1 MQDFSIVSTKA
12 QHCIEQWKHF
22 KYGLESAQSLIENS
36 NPCQE
41 EVTYFLISHFI
52 GIGNFENKENFF
64 VEPTEFHQIYGIS
77 KLNFDK
83 WDFDESESNETCKN
97 YGMFQQLQSSSNPN
111 DISEKD
117 MKTQNTQDY
126 RKQTDLGI
134 EEFDI
139 NFSGKKDLDRLI
151 RYNLYNKPND
161 VEKHLDDIISW
172 SVSYATNK
180 RKEHSTKIHSR

>member
-1 MQDFSIVSTKA
+1 M
-12 QHCIEQWKHF
+12 
-22 KYGLESAQSLIENS
+22 IENS

-83 WDFDESESNETCKN
+83 WDFDESESNEYCKN
-97 YGMFQQLQSSSNPN
+97 FGMFQQLQSSSNPN

-151 RYNLYNKPND
+151 RYNLYNKSND